1 MSLSALFVVLCALLL
16 DALLPSL
23 FIWLAPVAILLQA
36 LPLFLLLLRSLLL
49 SIFFLLPVS
58 ILLRAPLLLLCA
70 LLLLLLSGLLL
81 TASFLLLRFSLPLL
95 ALILLSI
102 SILIGALVSVLV
114 SLLVLRWLRR
124 HGLSIPLLLRFVFIL
139 MIWLLCV
146 S

>member
-1 MSLSALFVVLCALLL
+1 VRAAVGRALAFALHLAGAGCDLVAGVAAVLAVVAQ
-16 DALLPSL
+16 P
-23 FIWLAPVAILLQA
+23 APVD
-36 LPLFLLLLRSLLL
+36 
-49 SIFFLLPVS
+49 FFLLPVS
-58 ILLRAPLLLLCA
+58 IFLVAPLLLLCA
-70 LLLLLLSGLLL
+70 LLLLLLLRGLLL
-81 TASFLLLRFSLPLL
+81 SASFLLLRFSLPLL

>member
-1 MSLSALFVVLCALLL
+1 MRAAVGRALAFALHLAGAGCDLVAGVAAVLAVVAQ
-16 DALLPSL
+16 P
-23 FIWLAPVAILLQA
+23 APVD
-36 LPLFLLLLRSLLL
+36 
-49 SIFFLLPVS
+49 FFLLPVS
-58 ILLRAPLLLLCA
+58 IFLVAPLLLLCA
-70 LLLLLLSGLLL
+70 LLLLLLLRGLLL
-81 TASFLLLRFSLPLL
+81 SASFLLLRFSLPLL